1 MSNEIVWADG
11 ETTCLDEN
19 KGFLL
24 EFALAVTDR
33 DLVPTDVEQ
42 VVIKLPPGEREKL
55 TPFIVGMHTANGLLE
70 ESEASGVS
78 VSEAD
83 DTLCTFLDRVF
94 GKTTNFLTL
103 AGSSVHFDL
112 RWANRHLP
120 KFAKRLHYRI
130 FDVTTIK
137 TLARTEFGYAEPQGE
152 PAHRA
157 LDDVFASIAAYAD
170 CLAVM
175 KGTKS

>member
-11 ETTCLDEN
+11 ETTGLDEN

-33 DLVPTDVEQ
+33 DLVPTDVVQ
-42 VVIKLPPGEREKL
+42 VVIRLPPGEREKL
-55 TPFIVGMHTANGLLE
+55 DPFIVGMHTANGLLD
-70 ESEASGVS
+70 ESEASGVD
-78 VSEAD
+78 VSAAD
-83 DTLCTFLDRVF
+83 DTLCAFIDRVF
-94 GKTTNFLTL
+94 GKTTNFIML

-112 RWANRHLP
+112 RWAKRHLP
-120 KFAKRLHYRI
+120 KFAKRLHYRV

-137 TLARTEFGYAEPQGE
+137 TMARTEFGYDAPKDE

-175 KGTKS
+175 KGNKS